1 MGVFNN
7 IQNALNVKLNSL
19 SGIPTIYW
27 PNTQNEP
34 TAGTNWLRPTL
45 LPAASRPETLT
56 NGNYH
61 SGIYQVDIYTSL
73 KKGTSEAFLIADT
86 IREGFNRQRLANNGT
101 IVNIVNV
108 SVSTA
113 RRDEGWWNVFV
124 EISYICV
131 A

>member
-7 IQNALNVKLNSL
+7 IQNALNTKLNSL
-19 SGIPTIYW
+19 SGLPTIYW

-34 TAGTNWLRPTL
+34 TQNTNWLRPTL
-45 LPAASRPETLT
+45 LPASSRPETLT

-61 SGIYQVDIYTSL
+61 SGIYQIDIFVSL
-73 KKGTSEAFLIADT
+73 KKGTSEALLIADI

-108 SVSTA
+108 SISTA
-113 RRDEGWWNVFV
+113 RRDESWWNVFV
-124 EISYICV
+124 EIGYVCV